1 MTTELSSLQ
10 GTAVSAT
17 IADKELSR
25 LTVKLE
31 QQAAGQKKSGWEWAY
46 WCAQIK
52 KLFGDKNTP
61 ARESITEQF
70 PTIGDYAKYI
80 GVSTATIH
88 NPAKAFLWLS
98 AVGLM
103 PRKETKDGKSV
114 VDFNGFSMN
123 TAQVIELARIPAAQF
138 EEFEKQ
144 CEQLGV
150 SDLTSV
156 SSTVIRDMVKK
167 FLGIESKS
175 KKALT
180 DKQTEEQ
187 TEEQAEQEEQA
198 GEQTVQAKEVTRE
211 DALVTIVELM
221 AKYNITIADIKKQVR
236 A

>member
-1 MTTELSSLQ
+1 MTTELSTLQ
-10 GTAVSAT
+10 GTAISAT

-25 LTVKLE
+25 LTGKLE
-31 QQAAGQKKSGWEWAY
+31 LQAAGQKKSSWEWAY

-98 AVGLM
+98 AIDRM
-103 PRKETKDGKSV
+103 PHKETKDGKTV
-114 VDFNGFSMN
+114 VDFNGFTMN

-150 SDLTSV
+150 SDLTTL

-175 KKALT
+175 KKALA
-180 DKQTEEQ
+180 DKQTEEQAEEQ
-187 TEEQAEQEEQA
+187 TEEQAE
-198 GEQTVQAKEVTRE
+198 EQTVQAKEVTKE

-221 AKYNITIADIKKQVR
+221 TKYNITIADIKKQVR

>member
-1 MTTELSSLQ
+1 MTTELSTLQ
-10 GTAVSAT
+10 GTAISAT
-17 IADKELSR
+17 ITDKELSR
-25 LTVKLE
+25 LTGKLE
-31 QQAAGQKKSGWEWAY
+31 LQAAGQKKSSWEWAY

-98 AVGLM
+98 AIDRM
-103 PRKETKDGKSV
+103 PRKETKDGKTV
-114 VDFNGFSMN
+114 VDFNGFTMN

-150 SDLTSV
+150 SDLTTL

-175 KKALT
+175 KKEIA
-180 DKQTEEQ
+180 DKQ
-187 TEEQAEQEEQA
+187 AEEQA
-198 GEQTVQAKEVTRE
+198 GEQASEQAEEQASAKVEIDTKEK
-211 DALVTIVELM
+211 ALVAIAQLM
-221 AKYNITIADIKKQVR
+221 AQFGITINEVKKQVR